1 MASASLMKTNV
12 YVDGFNLYYGCVK
25 GTPYRW
31 LDLAQLCRI
40 LLPSDRIYR
49 IRYFTALVQPRP
61 DDPQQPER
69 QQTYLRALRT
79 IPNLSI
85 HYGHF
90 LSHVVR
96 LPLAQPPAEGPHT
109 VEVVRTEE
117 KGSDVNLATA
127 LLVDGFTHDF
137 DAAVVVSND
146 SDLLEPIRVVR
157 EQLGRPVGILNPHP
171 RKRRSRALFQV
182 AIFWR
187 QVGRRALQASQFP
200 NIITDAHGT
209 ITKPRGW

>member
-1 MASASLMKTNV
+1 MKTNV

-25 GTPYRW
+25 STPYRW

-40 LLPSDRIYR
+40 LLPSDRIHR

-61 DDPQQPER
+61 DNPHQLDR

-90 LSHVVR
+90 LSRVVR
-96 LPLAQPPAEGPHT
+96 LPLAQPPAAGPRT

-127 LLVDGFTHDF
+127 LLVDGFSHDF
-137 DAAVVVSND
+137 EAAVVVSND
-146 SDLLEPIRVVR
+146 SDLLEPVRFVR
-157 EQLGRPVGILNPHP
+157 EQLGAPVGILNPHP

-182 AIFWR
+182 ATFWR
-187 QVGRRALQASQFP
+187 QVSRRALQASQFP
-200 NIITDAHGT
+200 HTLTDAHGT
-209 ITKPRGW
+209 VTKPRSW

>member
-1 MASASLMKTNV
+1 M
-12 YVDGFNLYYGCVK
+12 
-25 GTPYRW
+25 
-31 LDLAQLCRI
+31 

-61 DDPQQPER
+61 DDPHQPER

-90 LSHVVR
+90 LSHVDQVTAGTSACR
-96 LPLAQPPAEGPHT
+96 GFT
-109 VEVVRTEE
+109 YVVEVVRTEE

-127 LLVDGFTHDF
+127 LLVDGFTCDF
-137 DAAVVVSND
+137 DVAVVVSND
-146 SDLLEPIRVVR
+146 SDLLAPIRVVR
-157 EQLGRPVGILNPHP
+157 EQLGHRVGVLNPHP

-182 AIFWR
+182 ATFWK
-187 QVGRRALQASQFP
+187 QVSRRALQASQFP
-200 NIITDAHGT
+200 NTLTDAHGT
-209 ITKPRGW
+209 ITKPQRW

>member
-1 MASASLMKTNV
+1 MIWAIPPAPCHFGGRARGHLRVASAVLMKTNV

-31 LDLAQLCRI
+31 LDRAQLCRV
-40 LLPSDRIYR
+40 LLPLNRIHR
-49 IRYFTALVQPRP
+49 IHYFTALVQPRS

-90 LSHVVR
+90 RSHVTS
-96 LPLAQPPAEGPHT
+96 LPLSQPPAEGPRV

-137 DAAVVVSND
+137 DEAVVVSND
-146 SDLLEPIRVVR
+146 SDLLAPIRV
-157 EQLGRPVGILNPHP
+157 L
-171 RKRRSRALFQV
+171 A
-182 AIFWR
+182 
-187 QVGRRALQASQFP
+187 
-200 NIITDAHGT
+200 
-209 ITKPRGW
+209 

>member
-1 MASASLMKTNV
+1 MKTNV
-12 YVDGFNLYYGCVK
+12 YVDGFNLYYGCLK

-31 LDLAQLCRI
+31 LDLAQLCRV
-40 LLPSDRIYR
+40 LLPSNRIHR

-61 DDPQQPER
+61 DNPRQPER

-96 LPLAQPPAEGPHT
+96 LPLARPPAQGPRT
-109 VEVVRTEE
+109 VEVVRSEE

-137 DAAVVVSND
+137 DVAVVVSND
-146 SDLLEPIRVVR
+146 SDLLAPIRVVR
-157 EQLGRPVGILNPHP
+157 EQLGYRVGVLNPHP
-171 RKRRSRALFQV
+171 RKRRSRALFQE
-182 AIFWR
+182 ATFWK
-187 QVGRRALQASQFP
+187 QVSRRALQASQFP
-200 NIITDAHGT
+200 HTITDAHGT
-209 ITKPRGW
+209 ITKPQGW

>member
-40 LLPSDRIYR
+40 LLPSDRIHR
-49 IRYFTALVQPRP
+49 IRYFTALVQSRL
-61 DDPQQPER
+61 DNPQQPER

-96 LPLAQPPAEGPHT
+96 LPLAQPPAAGPRT

-127 LLVDGFTHDF
+127 LLVDGFSHDF
-137 DAAVVVSND
+137 EAAVVISND

-157 EQLGRPVGILNPHP
+157 EQLGGPVGILNPHP

-182 AIFWR
+182 ATFWR
-187 QVGRRALQASQFP
+187 QVSRRALQASQFP
-200 NIITDAHGT
+200 HTLTDAHGT
-209 ITKPRGW
+209 ITKPQGW

>member
-1 MASASLMKTNV
+1 MASANLMKTNV

-25 GTPYRW
+25 GTPHRW

-40 LLPSDRIYR
+40 LLPSNRIHR

-61 DDPQQPER
+61 DNPQQPER

-90 LSHVVR
+90 LSHVTR
-96 LPLAQPPAEGPHT
+96 LPLAQPPVQGPRT
-109 VEVVRTEE
+109 VEVVRSEE
-117 KGSDVNLATA
+117 KGSDVNLVTA
-127 LLVDGFTHDF
+127 LLVDGFTQDF
-137 DAAVVVSND
+137 NVAVVVSND
-146 SDLLEPIRVVR
+146 SDLLAPIRVVR
-157 EQLGRPVGILNPHP
+157 EQLGCRVGVFNPHP

-182 AIFWR
+182 ATFWK
-187 QVGRRALQASQFP
+187 QMSRRALQASQVP
-200 NIITDAHGT
+200 NTLNDSHGT
-209 ITKPRGW
+209 ITKPQGW